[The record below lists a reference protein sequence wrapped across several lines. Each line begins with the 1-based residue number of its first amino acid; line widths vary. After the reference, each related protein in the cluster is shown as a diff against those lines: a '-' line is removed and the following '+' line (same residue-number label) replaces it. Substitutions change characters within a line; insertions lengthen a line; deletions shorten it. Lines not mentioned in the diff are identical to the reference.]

1 MPSAL
6 RLDAQVDAARRFN
19 RFYTRQLGVLDE
31 GLLESPYSLAQ
42 CRVLYEVAHRDEPT
56 ATEIGAALGLDAGY
70 LSRILR
76 GFERT
81 RLVKRRTAPD
91 DRRRSLLKLT
101 RAGRKTFET
110 LNARSQA
117 QVEATLRRLEPE
129 SQQRLLA
136 AMGTI
141 EQILATDAGNRRAP
155 AAYVLRD
162 PGPGDIGW
170 MIHRHGTL
178 YAQEYGWNAE
188 FEALAARIAG
198 RFLERFNPVSER
210 CWIAERDGEMVGSV
224 LLVKKSRTVA
234 QLRMLLVEPSAR
246 GLGLGS
252 RLVDECIRFAR
263 RAGYRKIVL
272 WTNSVLTSAR
282 HLYERAGFRRVKT
295 ERHRAWGDDLVSE
308 TWELKLPVGLRESTS
323 KNPARAAEA

>member
-1 MPSAL
+1 MTAPG
-6 RLDAQVDAARRFN
+6 LDADVEAARRFN

-31 GLLESPYSLAQ
+31 GWLESPFSLAE
-42 CRVLYEVAHRDEPT
+42 CRVLYEIAHREDPT
-56 ATEIGAALGLDAGY
+56 ATEIAAALGLDAGY

-76 GFERT
+76 GFERKG
-81 RLVKRRTAPD
+81 LVERRTATD
-91 DRRRSLLKLT
+91 DRRRSLLTFT

-110 LNARSQA
+110 LNARSQS
-117 QVEATLRRLEPE
+117 QVEATLRRLAPG
-129 SQQRLLA
+129 SQQRLLT

-141 EQILATDAGNRRAP
+141 EQILEPEAGRAARP
-155 AAYVLRD
+155 AYVLRD
-162 PGPGDIGW
+162 PRPGDIGW
-170 MIHRHGTL
+170 MVHRHGAV

-198 RFLERFNPVSER
+198 RFLERFDAARER
-210 CWIAERDGEMVGSV
+210 CWIAERDGEIVGSV

-246 GLGLGS
+246 GLGLGR

-263 RAGYRKIVL
+263 GAGYSKIVL

-282 HLYERAGFRRVKT
+282 HLYERAGFKRVKS
-295 ERHRAWGDDLVSE
+295 ERHRAWGTDLVSE
-308 TWELKLPVGLRESTS
+308 TWELKL
-323 KNPARAAEA
+323 